1 MTVFKGR
8 AWLFGDNIDTD
19 QIYPGKYLPL
29 TDKKEMGKVAMSGIE
44 GSEDFAR
51 KVSPGDIVLAGGN
64 FGCGSSRE
72 HAVVALREAGVSVV
86 IAPSFARI
94 FYRNAVNLGYPI
106 LESDAVRRVKQGD
119 LLEVDA
125 DNGVI
130 KDVTTGETIKCT
142 ALTGLEKEISA
153 AGGLIPYLKR
163 DMGTM

>member
-44 GSEDFAR
+44 GSEDFAKR
-51 KVSPGDIVLAGGN
+51 VKPGDIILAGGN

-72 HAVVALREAGVSVV
+72 HAVVALREAGVAVV

-106 LESDAVRRVKQGD
+106 LESDAVRRVKEGD
-119 LLEVDA
+119 ALEVDA

-130 KDVTTGETIKCT
+130 KDVTTGETIRCT
-142 ALTGLEKEISA
+142 TLTGLEKEISA

-163 DMGTM
+163 DMK